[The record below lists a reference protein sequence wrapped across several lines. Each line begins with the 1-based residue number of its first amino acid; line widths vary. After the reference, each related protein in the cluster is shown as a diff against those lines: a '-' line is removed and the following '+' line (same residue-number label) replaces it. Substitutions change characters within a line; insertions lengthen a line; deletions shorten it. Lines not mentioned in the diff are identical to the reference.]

1 MDSFELS
8 QFGKAIVRASTYEA
22 KYYQLEQDY
31 NDLQEKYQKLLDA
44 SYAHSQEMLGGILT
58 LGLKMAEDKDKA
70 K

>member
-22 KYYQLEQDY
+22 KYYQLEQEY
-31 NDLQEKYQKLLDA
+31 NELQEKYQKLLDA

-58 LGLKMAEDKDKA
+58 LGLKLAEEKDNA